1 MFSFKGHYQA
11 DDDGDDDNGD
21 DDDGD
26 DDDDEDF
33 DDAREV
39 TLSGGGERQGSQS
52 LRQKARVNFEAYL
65 FLDIFSFCL
74 YFLCSLFQEEPEA
87 FLGNFHKEKQS
98 SPVSFFR

>member
-65 FLDIFSFCL
+65 FLDIFSF
-74 YFLCSLFQEEPEA
+74 F
-87 FLGNFHKEKQS
+87 
-98 SPVSFFR
+98 VSFVQPFSRRT

>member
-65 FLDIFSFCL
+65 FF
-74 YFLCSLFQEEPEA
+74 
-87 FLGNFHKEKQS
+87 
-98 SPVSFFR
+98 

>member
-65 FLDIFSFCL
+65 FFWTFFPFL
-74 YFLCSLFQEEPEA
+74 YFFCSLFKKNPKPSWEIFTKKNSLRQ
-87 FLGNFHKEKQS
+87 
-98 SPVSFFR
+98 

>member
-1 MFSFKGHYQA
+1 MA

-74 YFLCSLFQEEPEA
+74 YFF
-87 FLGNFHKEKQS
+87 
-98 SPVSFFR
+98 V

>member
-74 YFLCSLFQEEPEA
+74 YFFVQPFS
-87 FLGNFHKEKQS
+87 
-98 SPVSFFR
+98 RRT